1 MNTTAEVEYDQVY
14 RGNQPE
20 GRKGSRCR
28 RVASGTGSYY
38 GSVQIEFEDGFQVMV
53 NRNTVKSRTKP
64 FLVSR
69 D

>member
-14 RGNQPE
+14 
-20 GRKGSRCR
+20 
-28 RVASGTGSYY
+28 
-38 GSVQIEFEDGFQVMV
+38 
-53 NRNTVKSRTKP
+53 RNTVKSRTKP